1 VVSVSYFQGGES
13 KEDSMSDTPSGAY
26 EKNQTSALYG
36 ASVKLRGMVEQ
47 VISSPG
53 GDGSEVVQV
62 VIEDAEPLYR
72 EIRIRNHFHDANG
85 NAFTLQVNS
94 EVEITIK
101 VRTGK

>member
-1 VVSVSYFQGGES
+1 
-13 KEDSMSDTPSGAY
+13 MSDTPSGAY
-26 EKNQTSALYG
+26 DKNQTPALYG
-36 ASVKLRGMVEQ
+36 ASAKLRGIVDQ

-72 EIRIRNHFHDANG
+72 EIRIQNHFHEANG
-85 NAFTLQVNS
+85 NALILQVNS
-94 EVEITIK
+94 EVEITIQ